1 MVAESPNSRGPVEI
15 AKAAKAAFEASQL
28 IDSSERVQALQLIKT
43 ELEDLRDE
51 IYAANKED
59 LVVSGLGLSSIHYW
73 ESDNEARLPRKR
85 LKRVVCHRL

>member
-43 ELEDLRDE
+43 ELEGLRDE

-59 LVVSGLGLSSIHYW
+59 LVVSSLRLSSIHYR
-73 ESDNEARLPRKR
+73 ESDDEARLLRKR
-85 LKRVVCHRL
+85 LKQVACHRL

>member
-1 MVAESPNSRGPVEI
+1 MSQTSSATEI

-43 ELEDLRDE
+43 ELEDLREE

-59 LVVSGLGLSSIHYW
+59 LVVSSLRLSSIHY
-73 ESDNEARLPRKR
+73 
-85 LKRVVCHRL
+85 